1 MESKDTMLV
10 TMTLGQLI
18 QAITEDPSIK
28 EMVLGMVKIVL
39 TNNEVEQIMEENLKG
54 KPFTVKGIQGIASI
68 FGSIFGCS
76 LPTALKLK
84 KTVIKD
90 AVMQDGRVIL
100 TEVAKAKRLYR
111 EWTEKNGTFAHLPK
125 DE

>member
-18 QAITEDPSIK
+18 QAITEDPAIK
-28 EMVLGMVKIVL
+28 EMVLGMVKAVL

-54 KPFTVKGIQGIASI
+54 KPFTVKGIQGIA
-68 FGSIFGCS
+68 SIFGCS

>member
-18 QAITEDPSIK
+18 QAITEDPAIK
-28 EMVLGMVKIVL
+28 EMVLGMVKTVL

-54 KPFTVKGIQGIASI
+54 KPFTVKGIQGLA
-68 FGSIFGCS
+68 SIFGCS

>member
-1 MESKDTMLV
+1 MDSKDTMLV

-18 QAITEDPSIK
+18 QAITEDPAIK
-28 EMVLGMVKIVL
+28 EMVLGMVKTVL

-54 KPFTVKGIQGIASI
+54 KPFTVKGIQGIA
-68 FGSIFGCS
+68 SIFGCS

>member
-18 QAITEDPSIK
+18 QAITEDPAIK
-28 EMVLGMVKIVL
+28 EMVLGMVKTVL

-54 KPFTVKGIQGIASI
+54 KPFTVKGIQGIA
-68 FGSIFGCS
+68 SIFGCS

-111 EWTEKNGTFAHLPK
+111 EWAEKNGTFAHLPK
-125 DE
+125 EE

>member
-10 TMTLGQLI
+10 TMTFGQLI
-18 QAITEDPSIK
+18 QAITEDPAIK
-28 EMVLGMVKIVL
+28 EMVLGMVKTVL

-54 KPFTVKGIQGIASI
+54 KPFTVKGIQGIA
-68 FGSIFGCS
+68 SIFGCS

>member
-18 QAITEDPSIK
+18 QAITEDPAIK
-28 EMVLGMVKIVL
+28 EMVLGMVKTVL
-39 TNNEVEQIMEENLKG
+39 TNNEVEQIMEEDLKG

-68 FGSIFGCS
+68 FGCS
-76 LPTALKLK
+76 MPTAIKLK

-100 TEVAKAKRLYR
+100 TEVAKAKQLYR

>member
-28 EMVLGMVKIVL
+28 EMVLGMVKTVL

-68 FGSIFGCS
+68 FGCS
-76 LPTALKLK
+76 LPTAIKLK

>member
-18 QAITEDPSIK
+18 QAITEDPAIK
-28 EMVLGMVKIVL
+28 EMVLGMVKTVL
-39 TNNEVEQIMEENLKG
+39 TNNEVEQIMEENPKG
-54 KPFTVKGIQGIASI
+54 KPFTVKGIQGIA
-68 FGSIFGCS
+68 SIFGCS

>member
-18 QAITEDPSIK
+18 QAITEDPAIK
-28 EMVLGMVKIVL
+28 EMVLGMVKTAL
-39 TNNEVEQIMEENLKG
+39 TNNEVEQIMEEDLKG
-54 KPFTVKGIQGIASI
+54 KPFTVKGIQGIA
-68 FGSIFGCS
+68 SIFGCS

>member
-18 QAITEDPSIK
+18 QAITEDPAIK
-28 EMVLGMVKIVL
+28 EMVLGMVKTVL

-68 FGSIFGCS
+68 FGCS
-76 LPTALKLK
+76 MPTAIKLK

-100 TEVAKAKRLYR
+100 TEVAKAKQLYR

>member
-28 EMVLGMVKIVL
+28 EMVLGMVKTVL

-54 KPFTVKGIQGIASI
+54 KPFTVKGIQGIA
-68 FGSIFGCS
+68 SIFGCS

>member
-18 QAITEDPSIK
+18 QAITEDPAIK
-28 EMVLGMVKIVL
+28 EMVLGMVKTVL
-39 TNNEVEQIMEENLKG
+39 TNNEVEH
-54 KPFTVKGIQGIASI
+54 
-68 FGSIFGCS
+68 
-76 LPTALKLK
+76 
-84 KTVIKD
+84 IKD

>member
-18 QAITEDPSIK
+18 QAITEDPAIK
-28 EMVLGMVKIVL
+28 EMVLGMVKTVL

-54 KPFTVKGIQGIASI
+54 KPFTVKGIQGIA
-68 FGSIFGCS
+68 SIFGCS